1 MHVESAGSPKAW
13 REHYT
18 ASRTMKTAANQLLEA
33 RKT

>member
-1 MHVESAGSPKAW
+1 MHMESAGSPRAW

-18 ASRTMKTAANQLLEA
+18 ASGTMKIAANQLLEA